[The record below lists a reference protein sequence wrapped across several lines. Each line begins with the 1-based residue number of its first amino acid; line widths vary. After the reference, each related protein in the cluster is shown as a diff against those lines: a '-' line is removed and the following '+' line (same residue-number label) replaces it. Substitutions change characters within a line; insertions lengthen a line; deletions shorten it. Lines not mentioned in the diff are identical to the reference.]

1 MMFAVTT
8 AFTIVFGVFCVAMVT
23 WAVMTVRWAIRRDR
37 ARRVSQ
43 PSDELT

>member
-1 MMFAVTT
+1 MFAVTA
-8 AFTIVFGVFCVAMVT
+8 AFTIVFGVFCVALAAWV
-23 WAVMTVRWAIRRDR
+23 VLTVRWAIRRDR